1 MSSEAINNLCCN
13 LLRSEAI
20 NNLCC
25 NLFGFFIL
33 PSFGIFI
40 CFINGSISL
49 LFSNFLTLTFYFKNL
64 QIFRCQSRFLLM
76 KFQELEIISA
86 YLLFSFLLNA
96 LSKSKQPLH
105 VFWCLSNSEIFWLE
119 VHLRCQD
126 VNLRI

>member
-1 MSSEAINNLCCN
+1 MSSFVSSFCHIFW
-13 LLRSEAI
+13 LLHFVM
-20 NNLCC
+20 
-25 NLFGFFIL
+25 FGFFIS
-33 PSFGIFI
+33 PSSGIFI
-40 CFINGSISL
+40 CFISSL
-49 LFSNFLTLTFYFKNL
+49 FVLAFCVSNFLTLTSYFKNL

>member
-25 NLFGFFIL
+25 NLFCFFIL

-49 LFSNFLTLTFYFKNL
+49 LFSNCLTLTSYFKNL
-64 QIFRCQSRFLLM
+64 QIFRCQSRFSSHEISRIR
-76 KFQELEIISA
+76 KIISA
-86 YLLFSFLLNA
+86 YLLFSFVECSLKVQA
-96 LSKSKQPLH
+96 TSSCI
-105 VFWCLSNSEIFWLE
+105 WCLSNSEIFWLE